1 MAASYPEAFLSHLRP
16 CLFVAGLEAWPAPT
30 GDGDAASADPF
41 VGLAASLRRAFVS
54 KRGFQIWD
62 PSRGTAPE
70 FHAVLVQKVRPILSA
85 RLTDRTPAFLHAR
98 LTAAPRPSR
107 R

>member
-1 MAASYPEAFLSHLRP
+1 MAASYPESFLSHLRP
-16 CLFVAGLEAWPAPT
+16 CLFVAGLEAYPAPAA
-30 GDGDAASADPF
+30 DVEAASVDPF
-41 VGLAASLRRAFVS
+41 IGLATSLRRAFGN

-70 FHAVLVQKVRPILSA
+70 FHAVLVSKVR
-85 RLTDRTPAFLHAR
+85 RL
-98 LTAAPRPSR
+98 APVR